1 LSEPGAAGQ
10 RTKQM
15 IENFSNLVFGLA
27 LSLGS
32 IILISKS
39 ATTPDQLITN
49 VALFG
54 FSFIIVVWIWA
65 GYTRTI
71 SFFPFEIPGTF
82 VLNIAL
88 LFCVSISPYLFYVLS
103 LPPQPSAST
112 AAYLGFLDFASSVY
126 ALDAGAM
133 MLILAGMTYLLLREE
148 GRRTSQTPG
157 FSRARFTQVMY
168 AEIGSGSIF
177 WASSAPFL
185 WIADPFGSFIRFDMW
200 YFVFI
205 VFFAVINVRFR
216 RGAER
221 GSADR

>member
-1 LSEPGAAGQ
+1 
-10 RTKQM
+10 M

-32 IILISKS
+32 IILISRS
-39 ATTPDQLITN
+39 VTTPDELIVN

-54 FSFIIVVWIWA
+54 FSFLIVVWIWS

-82 VLNIAL
+82 ILNIAL

-103 LPPQPSAST
+103 QLSQPSS
-112 AAYLGFLDFASSVY
+112 LGFLDFASSLY

-148 GRRTSQTPG
+148 KTRTSHTVG
-157 FSRARFTQVMY
+157 FSRARFTRVMY
-168 AEIGSGSIF
+168 AETASGSIF
-177 WASSAPFL
+177 CASALPFP
-185 WIADPFGSFIRFDMW
+185 WIPDTFGSFIRFDMW
-200 YFVFI
+200 YFVFV
-205 VFFAVINVRFR
+205 VFIGVLRFR
-216 RGAER
+216 RAAENR
-221 GSADR
+221 S